1 MIPDLLFQ
9 DDFELSRSNQLNENP
24 YNIQN
29 LCNISAGVLYS
40 NPKCIRL

>member
-1 MIPDLLFQ
+1 MPDLLSQ
-9 DDFELSRSNQLNENP
+9 DDFDLSRSNQLNENP

-40 NPKCIRL
+40 KLKCIRL